1 MVSIRQSHLLANLES
16 FQAWL
21 EMLALSDDKQQQLE
35 RAYDYCLAYCE
46 QKKLDDEFETSLP
59 ASKEIVEILA
69 ELNMDAET
77 LLTAFLTPLYLNGK
91 LDKEHLSKHFSRS
104 VVELLKGVEQMAAL
118 GALSFQGKG
127 STQIDNI
134 RRMLLAMVEDVRAVV
149 IKLAQQVCL
158 LRELK
163 NASEEERVIAA
174 KETDNIF
181 APLANRLG
189 IGQLK
194 WELEDLSLRYLHPEK
209 YKEIAKL
216 LDDKRIARESY
227 MSNMVA
233 LVKAKLA
240 ESGIEAE
247 VYGRPKHIYSIYK
260 KMQNKNYEF
269 DQLFDIRAMRVVVN
283 ELQDCYAALGI
294 VHTNWRHLNK
304 EFDDYI
310 ATPKANGYQ
319 SIHTVVFGP
328 EGKTVE
334 IQIRTQAMHQDAEL
348 GVAAHWLYK
357 EGSLPG
363 KNSGY
368 EQKISW
374 LRKLLQWQGEV
385 VDDEEFAEELKNQVV
400 EDRVYVFTPRGDILD
415 LPKGATPLDFAYYI
429 HSNVGHRCIG
439 AKVFGKIVP
448 FTHELHTGDQV
459 EILTQKE
466 PNPSRDWLNPSLGYV
481 KSSRARSKI
490 HHWFKQQDRD
500 KNLAAGK
507 EILDAELAKLS
518 LQTKDLKPALTRFNL
533 NSIED
538 LQVAVGAAD
547 VRINQLI
554 NFLQNKHL
562 PQDDEL
568 PKFRKSA
575 KPRKGDKN
583 GIVVDGVGS
592 LLSHVAK
599 CCEPVPGDSVQ
610 GFITQGRGIAVH
622 RSDCEQLEHLRSQ
635 FPERFIDVSWADEVC
650 EHYAVTIRIEANDRQ
665 GLMRDISSVLANE
678 KTNVLNMNLQ
688 TNNAR
693 QTAIFEMKIE
703 INNIEQ
709 MNKLLVKLS
718 QVDGVFSAVRT

>member
-1 MVSIRQSHLLANLES
+1 MVSIRQSHLLANLEG

-46 QKKLDDEFETSLP
+46 QKKLDDEFESSLP

-233 LVKAKLA
+233 LVKDKLA

-269 DQLFDIRAMRVVVN
+269 DQLFDIRAMRVVVS

-374 LRKLLQWQGEV
+374 LRKLLQWQEEV

>member
-1 MVSIRQSHLLANLES
+1 MVSIRQSHLLANLEGY
-16 FQAWL
+16 QAWL

-46 QKKLDDEFETSLP
+46 QKKLDDEFESSLP

-283 ELQDCYAALGI
+283 ELQDCYGALGI

-374 LRKLLQWQGEV
+374 LRKLLQWQEEV